1 MLEADDPQFRNS
13 DWTPKSWAILNA
25 EGVEIAFTEDVSIL
39 GWEACFQYTV
49 RVCALY
55 AVSWSEKTKFGV
67 LKNN

>member
-1 MLEADDPQFRNS
+1 LLEADDPQFRNS

-49 RVCALY
+49 RVCALKHMQY
-55 AVSWSEKTKFGV
+55 RGV
-67 LKNN
+67 KKPNLEF